1 MAVSECSHNNLNTV
15 ILQVQM
21 QLVYYQRLFLSE
33 ATPPGHITVM
43 PPLLNSQEH
52 RTLSHDPF
60 LLANMNNA
68 AFNILMAI
76 QIFQ

>member
-1 MAVSECSHNNLNTV
+1 MAISECSHNSLNTV

-21 QLVYYQRLFLSE
+21 QLVYYQRSFLSE
-33 ATPPGHITVM
+33 AMSPGDMTVM

-52 RTLSHDPF
+52 RKLSHVPF

-68 AFNILMAI
+68 AFNIHVAI
-76 QIFQ
+76 